1 MNMESTTR
9 SGAIGSSPRC
19 ATSIPVRVFLSSTAL
34 MLEEPTSRPTIVFDP
49 IPNMCPPF
57 FNEVRLRSSGSFHG
71 CLDFLFALRFRFH
84 RLLFHP
90 LIQLRFLEA
99 PAIAQLE
106 RRNLLLVHV
115 LVQRVRT
122 HSQILRSLANVH
134 HFSRVGHIVSS
145 SHRSSSQPSLFFPPT
160 LRKLGEPSPRSKR
173 VRVYFG
179 VLSISQPEP
188 RADRKSTRL

>member
-1 MNMESTTR
+1 MESTTM
-9 SGAIGSSPRC
+9 SGAIGSSPKC
-19 ATSIPVRVFLSSTAL
+19 ATSIPARVFLSSTAL

-57 FNEVRLRSSGSFHG
+57 FCDYEIRLRSSGSLYR
-71 CLDFLFALRFRFH
+71 CLDFLFAPRFHFH

-106 RRNLLLVHV
+106 RRNFLFVHV
-115 LVQRVRT
+115 LVKRVRT
-122 HSQILRSLANVH
+122 HSQILRSLANIH
-134 HFSRVGHIVSS
+134 YFSRVGHYI
-145 SHRSSSQPSLFFPPT
+145 SL
-160 LRKLGEPSPRSKR
+160 R

-179 VLSISQPEP
+179 VLSISQREARASP
-188 RADRKSTRL
+188 RESPGFVGFYGVFLDFRKAGVAVS